1 MIPGFTVIDGLAVA
15 VFLASWVIYH
25 FLIESRAVGRTSLN
39 TRMNAYRRGWMQEM
53 LRRDNRMVDVQV
65 MAALHQGS
73 AFFASTSLIA
83 IGGALSLVRGAGD
96 LSAVMASL
104 PFGATASPAVWEMK
118 IVGLAIIFIYAFFKF
133 AWAYRLFNYA
143 AILLGATPAA
153 EHIDAAA
160 ERRALRCAEMTVV
173 AGRHFNRGQRAFF
186 FALAY
191 LGWLLGPWV
200 FIASTIAA
208 LIVIARR
215 QFGSDAL
222 EAILIGDAD
231 DAAAKDT
238 ARDAVL

>member
-1 MIPGFTVIDGLAVA
+1 MIETLAQAGLNRLDLAAAVLFMA
-15 VFLASWVIYH
+15 AWVIYH
-25 FLIESRAVGRTSLN
+25 GLIEGNTLGPRSLN
-39 TRMNAYRRGWMQEM
+39 ARMNVYRHVWMNEM
-53 LRRDNRMVDVQV
+53 LRRDNRMIDVQV

-83 IGGALSLVRGAGD
+83 VGGSLSLLRAGSD
-96 LSAVMASL
+96 LSAVLALL
-104 PFGATASPAVWEMK
+104 PFGASPSTTAWEIK
-118 IVGLAIIFIYAFFKF
+118 IIGLANIFVYAFFKF

-153 EHIDAAA
+153 DRIDEAAHRQA
-160 ERRALRCAEMTVV
+160 KRAGDMTVV

-191 LGWLLGPWV
+191 LGWFLGPILFMLTTV
-200 FIASTIAA
+200 AA

-222 EAILIGDAD
+222 TSILDGLEGSDQ
-231 DAAAKDT
+231 AKP
-238 ARDAVL
+238 

>member
-1 MIPGFTVIDGLAVA
+1 MAADFSALDWLAITT
-15 VFLASWVIYH
+15 FLGCWLIYH
-25 FLIESRAVGRTSLN
+25 FLVESRSIGHKSLN
-39 TRMNAYRRGWMQEM
+39 TRMNAYRHGWATQM

-83 IGGALSLVRGAGD
+83 VGGTLSLARGGAGD
-96 LSAVMASL
+96 LTAVMASL
-104 PFGATASPAVWEMK
+104 PFGVSASPAIWEMK

-143 AILLGATPAA
+143 AILLGAMPSASQ
-153 EHIDAAA
+153 IDDAADRQA
-160 ERRALRCAEMTVV
+160 RRCAEMTVV

-191 LGWLLGPWV
+191 LGWFLGPVV
-200 FIASTIAA
+200 FIGATIAA

-215 QFGSDAL
+215 QFASDAL
-222 EAILIGDAD
+222 DALLHEEQVTKPRTP
-231 DAAAKDT
+231 AT
-238 ARDAVL
+238 GQG